1 MKELGVVAVMLTAQL
16 LDVIVNTLSQAAMKK
31 GMNNFVFVMY
41 SNASSFSKRT
51 LPPLSYNNLGLLFV
65 VGLFSSYL
73 FSLNKLHT
81 CGVREYPAEL
91 VVVLI
96 RIALTSILSVPAALI
111 SEKDLKAFKLGFNM
125 ELIGALH

>member
-16 LDVIVNTLSQAAMKK
+16 LDVIVNTLSKAAMKK

-65 VGLFSSYL
+65 VGLF
-73 FSLNKLHT
+73 
-81 CGVREYPAEL
+81 REYPAEL

>member
-1 MKELGVVAVMLTAQL
+1 ML
-16 LDVIVNTLSQAAMKK
+16 
-31 GMNNFVFVMY
+31 
-41 SNASSFSKRT
+41 
-51 LPPLSYNNLGLLFV
+51 PLSRILYRYEFIKIQNKYELVCWLGFFFLILVCAGREHFLHSRITTLACYLL
-65 VGLFSSYL
+65 LACSA
-73 FSLNKLHT
+73 HT
-81 CGVREYPAEL
+81 CFLSINYILVVTRIVREYPAEL

>member
-16 LDVIVNTLSQAAMKK
+16 LDVIVNTLSKAAMKK

-81 CGVREYPAEL
+81 CVREYPAEL

>member
-31 GMNNFVFVMY
+31 GMNNFVFVM
-41 SNASSFSKRT
+41 KRT

-65 VGLFSSYL
+65 VGLF
-73 FSLNKLHT
+73 
-81 CGVREYPAEL
+81 REYPAEL